1 MKNSQIEHRGVVEC
15 VVPHGVRVAIVQ
27 ETACA
32 ACAAASLCHSAE
44 HKEKVVEAHCSD
56 ASRYQKGQ
64 EVTVVGDMSLGLQ
77 AVLWTYVVPLVL
89 LMTVLMGASRLAGSD
104 GVAALAALASLVPY
118 YGVLYLLRDRLQ
130 RRFSFRIKE

>member
-15 VVPHGVRVAIVQ
+15 VVPHGVRVVIVQ

-64 EVTVVGDMSLGLQ
+64 EVTVVGDVSLGLQ